1 MDFFSAFILKAA
13 RKLYELCFGKQ
24 DKALPKVSTDVNE
37 ASKWICKLLTDDKP
51 CMIGRFGS
59 TELNCVI
66 NYLGIKYM
74 KHDAVAFVKHQ
85 IPEYWWNKN
94 AYMKMAE
101 YSGFFP
107 LTLEHLSRFCE
118 MMLSDMKMLD
128 LLGSWQSNEFYLANR
143 MKDVRKVKLLFL
155 EPYWSDNPWTR
166 ALAGKKV
173 LVVHPFAELIEKQY
187 RENREKLFDNPDV
200 LPLFK
205 LQTLKAVQSL
215 GGEDNGFRDWFEA
228 LQWME
233 DEIDKRDYDI
243 CLIGCGAYGFP
254 LAAHVKRQGKK
265 AVHLGGALQLL
276 FGIRGK
282 RWDDPNYGIQE
293 FGKQNTYKGLFNQY
307 WVYPGQQDKPECA
320 NNVEN
325 GCYW

>member
-1 MDFFSAFILKAA
+1 
-13 RKLYELCFGKQ
+13 
-24 DKALPKVSTDVNE
+24 
-37 ASKWICKLLTDDKP
+37 
-51 CMIGRFGS
+51 MIARFGAF
-59 TELNCVI
+59 ELSVVL
-66 NYLGIKYM
+66 NYLEIKSDNHSSY
-74 KHDAVAFVKHQ
+74 KFIIGK
-85 IPEYWWNKN
+85 EKEWWWNKN
-94 AYMKMAE
+94 IMKCMESNA
-101 YSGFFP
+101 GFFP
-107 LTLEHLSRFCE
+107 PTEEKISQFCDLILNDIKE
-118 MMLSDMKMLD
+118 LD
-128 LLGSWQSNEFYLANR
+128 YLGSWIPDEFFL
-143 MKDVRKVKLLFL
+143 KDLIDDVPKTLLPFL
-155 EPYWSDNPWTR
+155 EPYWSNRPWARVLT
-166 ALAGKKV
+166 GKKV

-200 LPLFK
+200 LPQFE